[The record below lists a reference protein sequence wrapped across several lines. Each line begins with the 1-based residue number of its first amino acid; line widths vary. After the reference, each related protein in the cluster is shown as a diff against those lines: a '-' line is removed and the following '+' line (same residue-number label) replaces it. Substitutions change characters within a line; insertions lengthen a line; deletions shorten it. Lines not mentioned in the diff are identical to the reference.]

1 MKIPTFN
8 WKPPKSFT
16 DEDTLFSM
24 DSEEYYSW
32 HACKTCALYCAILA
46 IPAIYLQWWWALPIL
61 TFVGVMA
68 ISFAGT
74 IENKAGSG
82 YPYLEPG
89 DVMGVVF
96 GGAIMFFFCATAF
109 LAIVFGA

>member
-1 MKIPTFN
+1 M
-8 WKPPKSFT
+8 
-16 DEDTLFSM
+16 
-24 DSEEYYSW
+24 
-32 HACKTCALYCAILA
+32 
-46 IPAIYLQWWWALPIL
+46 PAIYLQWWWALPIL

-68 ISFAGT
+68 ISLAGT

>member
-1 MKIPTFN
+1 MRLPTFN

-24 DSEEYYSW
+24 GSEEFYSW
-32 HACKTCALYCAILA
+32 HACKTCALYCMILA
-46 IPAIYLQWWWALPIL
+46 APTIYLQWWWALPIL
-61 TFVGVMA
+61 AFVGVMA
-68 ISFAGT
+68 MSYAGA
-74 IENKAGSG
+74 IERKASSG

-96 GGAIMFFFCATAF
+96 GGAVIFFFCATAF
-109 LAIVFGA
+109 LTIVFDA